1 MTHIESPG
9 EVIGLAGA
17 FCWRAHSRFA
27 TAPIQWQEV
36 SNWRREPRASAGSAG
51 GGAQRKVK
59 EMTKELNT
67 PIPLILAILAC
78 VPIILF
84 AQNAPI
90 QSGMGNDESGAPKL
104 SLSEPLPGEK
114 MIDRL
119 KLDDKTQAPE
129 VRLLLMDASRD
140 AAASGQKMLE
150 LRQTLVNLALQD
162 KADELKAATEAYA
175 AAAAEMAGIEA
186 RAFAKI
192 YALLKP
198 NQQPNAAQAFAIMA
212 GIFQPSPSRGGG
224 RGGQRGGG
232 Q

>member
-1 MTHIESPG
+1 
-9 EVIGLAGA
+9 
-17 FCWRAHSRFA
+17 
-27 TAPIQWQEV
+27 
-36 SNWRREPRASAGSAG
+36 
-51 GGAQRKVK
+51 
-59 EMTKELNT
+59 MTKELNT